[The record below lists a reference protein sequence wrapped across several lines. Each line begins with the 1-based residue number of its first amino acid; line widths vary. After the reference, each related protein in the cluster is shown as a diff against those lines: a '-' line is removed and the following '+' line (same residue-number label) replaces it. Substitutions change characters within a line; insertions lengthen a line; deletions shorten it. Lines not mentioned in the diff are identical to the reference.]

1 MQQKNI
7 SNKRKTCIKLFHM
20 NHIMMERKKDGSRF
34 GGYPLGGH
42 TNLLVV
48 DLEEADIGAA
58 RRGKRRRG
66 GEPTIKY

>member
-1 MQQKNI
+1 
-7 SNKRKTCIKLFHM
+7 
-20 NHIMMERKKDGSRF
+20 MERKKDGSRF
-34 GGYPLGGH
+34 GGYPLGGQ

-58 RRGKRRRG
+58 RRGKRRRR

>member
-1 MQQKNI
+1 MYKII
-7 SNKRKTCIKLFHM
+7 SHESYNDG
-20 NHIMMERKKDGSRF
+20 ERKDGSRF

-58 RRGKRRRG
+58 RRGKRRRR

>member
-58 RRGKRRRG
+58 RRGKKKK